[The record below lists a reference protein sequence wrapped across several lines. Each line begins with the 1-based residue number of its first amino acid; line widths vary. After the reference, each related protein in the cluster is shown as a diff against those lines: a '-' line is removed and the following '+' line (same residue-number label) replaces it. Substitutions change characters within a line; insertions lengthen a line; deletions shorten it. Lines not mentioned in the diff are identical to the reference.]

1 MIGSNLMVFTVLTQ
15 KDALNCKKSRLI
27 FDQVALEDY

>member
-1 MIGSNLMVFTVLTQ
+1 MIGPNLMVFTVLTQ

-27 FDQVALEDY
+27 FDQAT